1 MTLKRYAVAG
11 TGTRHDAGRV
21 DLDKLATKT
30 DLTAMAAELCADMG
44 AMETRLTWRLVGAMA
59 AVGAILRFIG

>member
-1 MTLKRYAVAG
+1 MG

-21 DLDKLATKT
+21 DLEKLATKA
-30 DLTAMAAELCADMG
+30 DMTAVAAELCADMG

>member
-1 MTLKRYAVAG
+1 MAPPSAA
-11 TGTRHDAGRV
+11 D
-21 DLDKLATKT
+21 LATSG
-30 DLTAMAAELCADMG
+30 DLATLRAEIA

>member
-1 MTLKRYAVAG
+1 MTRRRHAVG

-21 DLDKLATKT
+21 DLEKLATKA
-30 DLTAMAAELCADMG
+30 DLTAVAAELCADMG